1 MSGQVFKIENTG
13 SLLTWVS
20 RYSSSLVDVYFKNS
34 GFVVL
39 IFSTSCGLFW
49 GFFGVMFFFCFCGF
63 SCFLLL
69 LWFFIV
75 VSLSTSL
82 LNSFPHSHL
91 SVFCTLYLKSQ

>member
-49 GFFGVMFFFCFCGF
+49 GFFGVMFFFAFVGFPVFFCCCG
-63 SCFLLL
+63 FLLL
-69 LWFFIV
+69 
-75 VSLSTSL
+75 
-82 LNSFPHSHL
+82 
-91 SVFCTLYLKSQ
+91 